1 MTPTRSKPDLGRAIG
16 QWEGVLR
23 LRGFSERT
31 ISSYVYN
38 VELLERM
45 LGREVD
51 PASITLDD
59 IEALAARWR
68 GVSASTKRNRL
79 IALGEFF
86 KWGCARHSWPEN
98 PMRLV
103 TLPRRADPVLRRLS
117 AAEVEA
123 ILMASEQMP
132 ERAALVVK
140 LFAYLGVRRSEVVL
154 MRWRDADL
162 VESTLIIRGK
172 GRKTR
177 IVPIPPALLD
187 QLAVSKTMRGPGAG
201 DDCYLLP
208 LRRRGGFVDPDS
220 MIEWDRPS
228 TGATIDAIVK
238 EAARIAKVARPSEVA
253 SHQFRRYLLERLL
266 DSGVSPYVAAALA
279 GHASIQTT
287 ASYGGGASLRAV
299 SEALSAHGLRDTKSP
314 FGRKPAS
321 GRDDERSTDL
331 AQAPREADQDESSRP
346 SEEGL

>member
-1 MTPTRSKPDLGRAIG
+1 MSRRAAPDLGRAIG

-45 LGREVD
+45 LGRQVD
-51 PASITLDD
+51 PATITLDD
-59 IEALAARWR
+59 IEALAAKWR
-68 GVSASTKRNRL
+68 GVSAATKRNRL

-86 KWGCARHSWPEN
+86 KWGVARHAWPEN

-103 TLPRRADPVLRRLS
+103 ELPRRDEPVLRRLS
-117 AAEVEA
+117 VIEVDA
-123 ILMASEQMP
+123 ILAASDGMP
-132 ERAALVVK
+132 ERKALVVK
-140 LFAYLGVRRSEVVL
+140 LLAHLGLRRSEVIAA
-154 MRWRDADL
+154 RWRDADL
-162 VESTLIIRGK
+162 VEATLIVRGK
-172 GRKTR
+172 GRKAR
-177 IVPIPPALLD
+177 VVPIPAPLLD
-187 QLAVSKTMRGPGAG
+187 QLAISKTIRGEGAA

-208 LRRRGGFVDPDS
+208 LRLRGGFVDPAS
-220 MIEWDRPS
+220 MIRWDRPS

-238 EAARIAKVARPSEVA
+238 EAATLAGVVRPREVA

-287 ASYGGGASLRAV
+287 ANYGGGASLRAV
-299 SEALSAHGLRDTKSP
+299 SEALRTHGLRDTKGP
-314 FGRKPAS
+314 RGRKPAS
-321 GRDDERSTDL
+321 GRERERSTDVG
-331 AQAPREADQDESSRP
+331 QAPSRADRDEP
-346 SEEGL
+346 FTPTEEGL

>member
-1 MTPTRSKPDLGRAIG
+1 MPRRSAPDLGRAIG

-31 ISSYVYN
+31 ITSYVYN
-38 VELLERM
+38 VELLERS

-68 GVSASTKRNRL
+68 GVSAATKRNRL

-86 KWGCARHSWPEN
+86 KWGVARHDWPDN
-98 PMRLV
+98 PMRLII
-103 TLPRRADPVLRRLS
+103 LPRRDEPVLRRLNH
-117 AAEVEA
+117 AEVEA
-123 ILMASEQMP
+123 ILTAAAQMP
-132 ERAALVVK
+132 ERSALVVK
-140 LFAYLGVRRSEVVL
+140 LFAHLGVRRSEVVL

-162 VESTLIIRGK
+162 VEATLIVRGK
-172 GRKTR
+172 GRKAR
-177 IVPIPPALLD
+177 VVPIPAPLLD
-187 QLAVSKTMRGPGAG
+187 QLAVSKQARNAA
-201 DDCYLLP
+201 DDDYLLP

-220 MIEWDRPS
+220 MIQPDRPS

-238 EAARIAKVARPSEVA
+238 EAARLAGVQRPREVA
-253 SHQFRRYLLERLL
+253 SHMFRRYLLERLL

-287 ASYGGGASLRAV
+287 ANYGGGASLRAV
-299 SEALSAHGLRDTKSP
+299 TEALAAHGLRDTNRPS
-314 FGRKPAS
+314 GRKPVR
-321 GRDDERSTDL
+321 GRERERSTDL
-331 AQAPREADQDESSRP
+331 GEPLADADRNESSRP
-346 SEEGL
+346 QEEGL

>member
-1 MTPTRSKPDLGRAIG
+1 MPRRSAPDLGRAIG

-38 VELLERM
+38 VELLERS

-68 GVSASTKRNRL
+68 GISAATKRNRL

-86 KWGCARHSWPEN
+86 KWGCARHAWPEN
-98 PMRLV
+98 PMRLII
-103 TLPRRADPVLRRLS
+103 LPRRDEPVLRRLS

-123 ILMASEQMP
+123 ILAAAEQMP
-132 ERAALVVK
+132 ERSALVVK
-140 LFAYLGVRRSEVVL
+140 LFAHLGVRRSEVVL
-154 MRWRDADL
+154 MRWRDVDL
-162 VESTLIIRGK
+162 VEATLIVRGK
-172 GRKTR
+172 GRKAR
-177 IVPIPPALLD
+177 VVPIPDALLD
-187 QLAVSKTMRGPGAG
+187 QLAVSKTLRGDGAG

-238 EAARIAKVARPSEVA
+238 EAARLAAVQRPREVA

-287 ASYGGGASLRAV
+287 ANYGGGASLRAV
-299 SEALSAHGLRDTKSP
+299 TEALQAHGVRDTRRPRS
-314 FGRKPAS
+314 RKPAR
-321 GRDDERSTDL
+321 GREDERSTASSEPLD
-331 AQAPREADQDESSRP
+331 AAERNESSRP
-346 SEEGL
+346 ETGGS